1 MGFTTVLGLTTGLIV
16 VETTGE
22 LLLKP
27 TSAAN
32 KYDWRFGLGLV
43 CYIFVAILFAV
54 ALRSDDA
61 GLAVINTVWQ
71 ASNIAAI
78 FLISVLFLGEQV
90 TMWDYAGAGLA
101 FCGAILM
108 IIPQLLEDA

>member
-1 MGFTTVLGLTTGLIV
+1 MGFGTVLGLTAGLIS
-16 VETTGE
+16 VETGAE

-27 TSAAN
+27 SSSAN
-32 KYDWRFGLGLV
+32 KYDWRFALG
-43 CYIFVAILFAV
+43 VALYVAVAVLFAA

-78 FLISVLFLGEQV
+78 FVISILFLGETV
-90 TMWDYAGAGLA
+90 TAWDYAGAGLA
-101 FCGAILM
+101 FLGAVLM
-108 IIPQLLEDA
+108 IIPQVT